1 MIRVALPFGSGTPEN
16 KRGPY
21 RKALDAASIQP
32 VEKVTTLAGL
42 DGLLLAGGSDI
53 DPALYG
59 APRQPETSKLDHDRD
74 SLEAALLREALDR
87 NLPVFAICRGLQLLN
102 AVLGGTLV
110 QHIEGHRYPE
120 QQAAHLITIE
130 SHSRLKSILGVDEYV
145 VNSRHHQ
152 CVEQVASGLVVVARA
167 PDNVVEALELPGKR
181 FVLAVQWHPEDRA
194 GGPDGKLFEAFRDA
208 TRLSSEN
215 DACATRK
222 EAWSGESLATATGR
236 PRIEIVRQG
245 I

>member
-16 KRGPY
+16 KRRPY
-21 RKALDAASIQP
+21 RKALAAAGIKP

-53 DPALYG
+53 DPAVYG
-59 APRQPETSKLDHDRD
+59 APRHPETGKLDHDRD

-87 NLPVFAICRGLQLLN
+87 DLPVFAICRGLQLLN
-102 AVLGGTLV
+102 AFLGGTLV
-110 QHIEGHRYPE
+110 QHIELHRYTE
-120 QQAAHLITIE
+120 QQAAHRITIE

-152 CVEQVASGLVVVARA
+152 CVDHVASGLAVIARA

-194 GGPDGKLFEAFRDA
+194 GGPEARLFEAFRDA
-208 TRLSSEN
+208 MRLSS
-215 DACATRK
+215 K
-222 EAWSGESLATATGR
+222 K
-236 PRIEIVRQG
+236 
-245 I
+245 